1 MQVQAR
7 LFVTS
12 EKRRAATPPRAAFKA
27 RPRADPKQEWA
38 EWVRRTRRPAKRSAT
53 KTRRAR
59 IATRLRLHFTKSTMA
74 SRDAAGKSTH
84 RKEETCHDMPLLAQL
99 QLKIRSKS
107 YATSAA
113 IFRILRLSS
122 LAARSLRGAAL
133 CWHRRAI
140 LCCGQGIYSV
150 DGEEGEV
157 ADV

>member
-1 MQVQAR
+1 
-7 LFVTS
+7 
-12 EKRRAATPPRAAFKA
+12 
-27 RPRADPKQEWA
+27 
-38 EWVRRTRRPAKRSAT
+38 
-53 KTRRAR
+53 
-59 IATRLRLHFTKSTMA
+59 
-74 SRDAAGKSTH
+74 
-84 RKEETCHDMPLLAQL
+84 MPLLAQL